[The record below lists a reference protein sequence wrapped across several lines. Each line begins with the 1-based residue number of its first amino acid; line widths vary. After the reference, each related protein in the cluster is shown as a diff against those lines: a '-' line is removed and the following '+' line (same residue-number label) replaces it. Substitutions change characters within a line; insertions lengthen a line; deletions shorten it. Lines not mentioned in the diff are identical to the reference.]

1 LLSICNSEKRLVS
14 EKETML
20 RGGSV
25 DGQEFNALCN
35 KGSFG
40 YYFKVDNELSLR
52 KIPSDR

>member
-1 LLSICNSEKRLVS
+1 
-14 EKETML
+14 ML
-20 RGGSV
+20 RGGSI